1 MDRLGMNC
9 LEISLEPEFH
19 LLAKEEDLLLVN
31 FILKREIE
39 IQLVEIQ
46 FSGNCVT
53 VNRHTNGSFGN
64 ELFRNFFRNQ
74 NSIYLQK
81 KRIYY

>member
-31 FILKREIE
+31 FILKRKIE
-39 IQLVEIQ
+39 IQLVEI
-46 FSGNCVT
+46 
-53 VNRHTNGSFGN
+53 
-64 ELFRNFFRNQ
+64 
-74 NSIYLQK
+74 
-81 KRIYY
+81 